1 VIKITD
7 KHGPRLARMDPASV
21 IPAMGEELLFQA
33 REIAD
38 DAILSI
44 KDGAIS
50 GSGHVPAPPGQP
62 PNEDTGELS
71 ASIRPLDLVETPV
84 SVQTG
89 VISDSGHSLYQERGT
104 SKMEARPFLEPAA
117 ERHRVDTLRAL
128 HGRYVDLLRG

>member
-1 VIKITD
+1 MDLAVTFSSIAQAFSAEFGGPYVSAKVIDQT
-7 KHGPRLARMDPASV
+7 AQV
-21 IPAMGEELLFQA
+21 F
-33 REIAD
+33 D